1 MMNRT
6 ILFILLFASILFVSA
21 QGQKKSPDAAAAA
34 MMLNAAKGFEAVNDF
49 VATIEAEVD
58 MERMRV
64 PKMSATMYF
73 KKPDKVHFSSTNF
86 AMLPREGIVLNPARL
101 RERYES
107 KLVGDE
113 MLDGRNMHKL
123 ELTAREAKIRPG
135 RLILWIDPGN
145 WTICRMETVPYQ
157 GRVLRLLF
165 TYDLQAGGILL
176 PKTMKASFDL
186 AVRDTSEKSLNLDV
200 QAPPQFD
207 EMPRPSRS
215 GSITVKYLEYKVN
228 VGLSDDL
235 FEKRDE
241 APKAK

>member
-1 MMNRT
+1 MNKT
-6 ILFILLFASILFVSA
+6 IVFTVLFASILFVSA
-21 QGQKKSPDAAAAA
+21 QAQKKGPDVSAAA
-34 MMLNAAKGFEAVNDF
+34 MMLNTAKGFEGIRDF

-86 AMLPREGIVLNPARL
+86 AMLPREGIVLNPSRL
-101 RERYES
+101 RERYEP
-107 KLVGDE
+107 KILGDE
-113 MLDGRNMHKL
+113 MVDGRNVHKL
-123 ELTAREAKIRPG
+123 ELTARDAKIRPG
-135 RLILWIDPGN
+135 RLILWVDPTT
-145 WTICRMETVPYQ
+145 WTISRMETVPYQ

-165 TYDLQAGGILL
+165 TYEVQAGGFLL
-176 PKTMKASFDL
+176 PKTMKASFEL
-186 AVRDTSEKSLNLDV
+186 AVRDSSEKQFNLDV

-207 EMPRPSRS
+207 EAPRPSRS

-228 VGLSDDL
+228 VGLSDDI

-241 APKAK
+241 APKGK